1 MPDEVEKN
9 ILFNVCRGKMKME
22 IKKEIL
28 EQIESYFSG
37 EMNASEKVIFE
48 TRLSNDKELAEELTS
63 HQKLMKAFGLYADRK
78 NIKKRLDVAHL
89 EMQSEVDATALGST
103 KIRSIFS
110 GRRGWAA
117 AASVALLVSVGTYF
131 LMNVVG
137 PFNNKDKSYY
147 QELRRDIESVK
158 SSQTKIIKELKDDKS
173 NVPVKQ
179 ASFGGTAIAISADGY
194 ILTSYHVVK
203 DVQSVYIENKKF
215 SRLKLK
221 KVYTDVFLDLVIM
234 KVDDDSFKTFGQLP
248 YTFRKSNLDL
258 GEKVFT
264 LGYPKQDVVFGEGY
278 ISSVNGYDGDTAS
291 YQIAVPVN
299 PGQSGGPLF
308 DEQGNLVGI
317 VSGKHTQ
324 NEGSAFAVKANY
336 LKKTILSDDSLNTN
350 IKLPKYNYLK
360 NQGKI
365 QMIKKMQDYV
375 FEVKGY
381 N

>member
-1 MPDEVEKN
+1 
-9 ILFNVCRGKMKME
+9 ME
-22 IKKEIL
+22 NKKEIL

-37 EMNASEKVIFE
+37 EMNASDKIIFE
-48 TRLSNDKELAEELTS
+48 TKLSNDKSLAEEVAS
-63 HQKLMKAFGLYADRK
+63 YQKLMSSFGIYANRK
-78 NIKKRLDVAHL
+78 NIKKRLETAHA
-89 EMQSEVDATALGST
+89 EMQSEVDTTALRPAKVRSLLGDT
-103 KIRSIFS
+103 KI
-110 GRRGWAA
+110 WAA
-117 AASVALLVSVGTYF
+117 AASVALIISIGTYMM
-131 LMNVVG
+131 MNYVS
-137 PFNNKDKSYY
+137 NNGGDKKHY

-158 SSQTKIIKELKDDKS
+158 SSQTRIIKELNTEKP
-173 NVPVKQ
+173 NIPVKQ

-215 SRLKLK
+215 GRLKLK
-221 KVYTDVFLDLVIM
+221 KIYTDAFLDLVIM
-234 KVDDDSFKTFGQLP
+234 KIDDDSFKTFGQLP
-248 YTFRKSNLDL
+248 YTFRKTDMEL

-278 ISSVNGYDGDTAS
+278 ISSVNGYEGDTAS

-308 DEQGNLVGI
+308 DELGNLVGI

-350 IKLPKYNYLK
+350 IKLPKYNYLR

>member
-1 MPDEVEKN
+1 
-9 ILFNVCRGKMKME
+9 ME
-22 IKKEIL
+22 NKKDIL
-28 EQIESYFSG
+28 EQIENYLS
-37 EMNASEKVIFE
+37 EAMTPSEKISFE
-48 TRLSNDKELAEELTS
+48 KKLASDSRLVEEVAAY
-63 HQKLMKAFGLYADRK
+63 QKLMQSFNGYAIRK
-78 NIKKRLDVAHL
+78 NIKARLDCAHS
-89 EMQSEVDATALGST
+89 EMQTNVDSSALRPT
-103 KIRSIFS
+103 KIRSLLS
-110 GRRGWAA
+110 GRKVWGA
-117 AASVALLVSVGTYF
+117 AASLALVISMGTYL
-131 LMNVVG
+131 LMNFVNS
-137 PFNNKDKSYY
+137 FHSNDRSFY
-147 QELRRDIESVK
+147 QELRRDLERVK
-158 SSQTKIIKELKDDKS
+158 TSQSKIIKELNNEK
-173 NVPVKQ
+173 PAAKQ

-203 DVQSVYIENKKF
+203 DVESVYIENKRF

-221 KVYTDVFLDLVIM
+221 KVYTDPLLDLVIM
-234 KVDDDSFKTFGQLP
+234 KVDDDSFQTFGTLP
-248 YTFRKSNLDL
+248 YTFRKTDLEL

-278 ISSVNGYDGDTAS
+278 ISSANGYDGDTAS

-350 IKLPKYNYLK
+350 IKLPKVNYLK
-360 NQGKI
+360 NKGKI
-365 QMIKKMQDYV
+365 EMIKRMQKYV

>member
-1 MPDEVEKN
+1 
-9 ILFNVCRGKMKME
+9 ME
-22 IKKEIL
+22 NKREQL
-28 EQIESYFSG
+28 EQIENYVSG
-37 EMNASEKVIFE
+37 VMSTSEKVIFE
-48 TRLSNDKELAEELTS
+48 TRLSADKKLADEVVAYE
-63 HQKLMKAFGLYADRK
+63 KLVKAFGIYANRK
-78 NIKKRLDVAHL
+78 SVKQRLDAIHS
-89 EMQSEVDATALGST
+89 EMQTDTTSLRPA
-103 KIRSIFS
+103 KIRSFLS
-110 GRRGWAA
+110 EPKVWAA
-117 AASVALLVSVGTYF
+117 AASIALVISIGTY
-131 LMNVVG
+131 LIMNAVSS
-137 PFNNKDKSYY
+137 FSSNDKSHY

-158 SSQTKIIKELKDDKS
+158 SSQTRIIKELNNEKS
-173 NVPVKQ
+173 PQPVQRQ

-194 ILTSYHVVK
+194 ILTSYHVIKGVE
-203 DVQSVYIENKKF
+203 SIYIENKKF

-221 KVYTDVFLDLVIM
+221 KIYTDPLLDLVIM
-234 KVDDDSFKTFGQLP
+234 KVDDDSFKTFGTLP
-248 YTFRKSNLDL
+248 FTFRKTNIEL

-278 ISSVNGYDGDTAS
+278 ISSMNGYDGDTTS

-336 LKKTILSDDSLNTN
+336 LKKTILADDSLNAK
-350 IKLPKYNYLK
+350 IKLPKINYLR

>member
-1 MPDEVEKN
+1 
-9 ILFNVCRGKMKME
+9 ME
-22 IKKEIL
+22 NKRELL
-28 EQIESYFSG
+28 EQIENYLSG
-37 EMNASEKVIFE
+37 TMNDSDKVIFE
-48 TRLSNDKELAEELTS
+48 TRLSTDKKLADEVTAYK
-63 HQKLMKAFGLYADRK
+63 KLIKSFGLYGERK
-78 NIKKRLDVAHL
+78 NIKQRLDKVHT
-89 EMQSEVDATALGST
+89 EMQTDTSSLQST
-103 KIRSIFS
+103 KVRSIFS
-110 GRRGWAA
+110 GRKVWAA
-117 AASVALLVSVGTYF
+117 AASIALVISIGTYLVMSF
-131 LMNVVG
+131 VHS
-137 PFNNKDKSYY
+137 FNGNDKSHY
-147 QELRRDIESVK
+147 QELRRDLERVK
-158 SSQTKIIKELKDDKS
+158 SSQTKIIKELNNEKS
-173 NVPVKQ
+173 APVTQQ

-215 SRLKLK
+215 NRLKLK
-221 KVYTDVFLDLVIM
+221 KIYTDPRLDLVIM
-234 KVDDDSFKTFGQLP
+234 KVDEDSFKTFGNLP
-248 YTFRKSNLDL
+248 FTFRKTTMEL

-278 ISSVNGYDGDTAS
+278 ISSVNGYEGDTAS

-336 LKKTILSDDSLNTN
+336 LKKTIMADDSLNAN
-350 IKLPKYNYLK
+350 IKLPKVNYLR